1 MDSVLILISVSILG
15 LTSISILGSIFS
27 FLISTLVGTSI
38 LVIISMLLL
47 NSSMDSVLILISVS
61 TLRFFSILGLTSIS
75 IFDFFEGTSMVL
87 AGILILAIISMF
99 LSNSSTGSV
108 LILTSVSTLSFV
120 SILGLT
126 SISIFDVLLGTSMV
140 LAGTL
145 ILVIISMFL
154 LNSSTG
160 SILTLNSASNLG
172 LTSDC
177 PWAIL
182 SLLVGPNRLFS
193 LTPTI

>member
-75 IFDFFEGTSMVL
+75 IFDFMEGTSMVL

-177 PWAIL
+177 LWAIL